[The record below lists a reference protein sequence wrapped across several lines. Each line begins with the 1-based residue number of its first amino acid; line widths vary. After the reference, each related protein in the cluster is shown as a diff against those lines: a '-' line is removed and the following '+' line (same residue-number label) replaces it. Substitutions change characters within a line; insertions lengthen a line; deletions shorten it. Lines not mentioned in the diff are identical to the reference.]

1 VYEKIEEY
9 ATYFRRPGKMV
20 TTLFS
25 AYRFLRFHGPIKF
38 VSTAIRVLVSEAQV
52 FALETKIRIRG
63 ASRIVEL
70 DHCRFA
76 LAELPNTAMKLELL
90 SGKYEKPERE
100 AVLHYLQPHWSVIEL
115 GGCIGVVACITN
127 KLLENPANHLVL
139 EVNPLVLP
147 FLESNRDAN
156 GCAFQIMDKALAYGS
171 ETVTFEPL
179 SDFWGNSLYHAGG
192 QPPVTV
198 ETTTLANLL
207 QGRHFDNFALICDIE
222 GQEYELISREPET
235 IRKAELIVLE
245 VHPHIIG
252 NEKVEFLLS
261 TLKDLG
267 FRILSHSKNVI
278 SFRKSA

>member
-1 VYEKIEEY
+1 MEKY
-9 ATYFRRPGKMV
+9 AMYFRRPGKMV

-25 AYRFLRFHGPIKF
+25 AYRFLRFHGPKKF
-38 VSTAIRVLVSEAQV
+38 VTTAIRVLVSEAQV
-52 FALETKIRIRG
+52 FTLETKIRIRG

-127 KLLENPANHLVL
+127 KLLESPANHLVL

-147 FLESNRDAN
+147 FLKSNRDAN
-156 GCAFQIMDKALAYGS
+156 GCAFQIMDKALAYDS

-198 ETTTLANLL
+198 KTTTLANLL

>member
-1 VYEKIEEY
+1 M
-9 ATYFRRPGKMV
+9 YFRRPGKMV

-147 FLESNRDAN
+147 FLKSNRDTN
-156 GCAFQIMDKALAYGS
+156 GCAFQIMDRALAYGS

-198 ETTTLANLL
+198 KTTTLANLL
-207 QGRHFDNFALICDIE
+207 QGRQFDNFALICDIE

>member
-1 VYEKIEEY
+1 
-9 ATYFRRPGKMV
+9 MV
-20 TTLFS
+20 TSLSS
-25 AYRFLRFHGPIKF
+25 AFRFLRVHGPVKF
-38 VSTAIRVLVSEAQV
+38 VTTAFRVLVEKWEA
-52 FALETKIRIRG
+52 FALKKKIQMRG
-63 ASRIVEL
+63 ASKVVEL

-76 LAELPNTAMKLELL
+76 LAELPNTSMKLELL
-90 SGKYEKPERE
+90 SGRYEKPERE
-100 AVLHYLQPHWSVIEL
+100 AVLHYLQPHWNVIEL
-115 GGCIGVVACITN
+115 GGCIGVVSCITN

-147 FLESNRDAN
+147 FLKSNRDAN
-156 GCAFQIMDKALAYGS
+156 GCAFQIMDKALAYDS
-171 ETVTFEPL
+171 ETVTFKPM
-179 SDFWGNSLYHAGG
+179 SDFWGNSLHHDGG

-198 ETTTLANLL
+198 KTTTLANLL
-207 QGRHFDNFALICDIE
+207 QGRQFDNFALICDIE

>member
-1 VYEKIEEY
+1 
-9 ATYFRRPGKMV
+9 
-20 TTLFS
+20 
-25 AYRFLRFHGPIKF
+25 
-38 VSTAIRVLVSEAQV
+38 
-52 FALETKIRIRG
+52 
-63 ASRIVEL
+63 
-70 DHCRFA
+70 
-76 LAELPNTAMKLELL
+76 MKLELL
-90 SGKYEKPERE
+90 SGRYEKPERE
-100 AVLHYLQPHWSVIEL
+100 AVLRYLQPHWSVIEL
-115 GGCIGVVACITN
+115 GGCIGVVSCITN

-147 FLESNRDAN
+147 FLKSNRDAN
-156 GCAFQIMDKALAYGS
+156 GCDFQIMDKALAYDS
-171 ETVTFEPL
+171 ETVTFEPW

-198 ETTTLANLL
+198 KTTTLASLL
-207 QGRHFDNFALICDIE
+207 QERHFDNFALICDIE

-267 FRILSHSKNVI
+267 FGILSHSKNVI

>member
-1 VYEKIEEY
+1 MRKWKD
-9 ATYFRRPGKMV
+9 AMHFHRPGKVV
-20 TTLFS
+20 TTLSS
-25 AYRFLRFHGPIKF
+25 AFRFLRVHGPIKF
-38 VSTAIRVLVSEAQV
+38 VTTAFRFLVSEAEAFV
-52 FALETKIRIRG
+52 LRTRIRLRG

-70 DHCRFA
+70 DHCHFA
-76 LAELPNTAMKLELL
+76 LAELPNTSMKLELL
-90 SGKYEKPERE
+90 SGRYEKPERE
-100 AVLHYLQPHWSVIEL
+100 AVLHYLKPHWSVIEL
-115 GGCIGVVACITN
+115 GGCIGVVSCITN

-147 FLESNRDAN
+147 FLKSNRDAN
-156 GCAFQIMDKALAYGS
+156 GCAFQIMDKALAYDS
-171 ETVTFEPL
+171 ETVTFRPL

-198 ETTTLANLL
+198 KTTTLANLL
-207 QGRHFDNFALICDIE
+207 QEGRFDHFALICDIE

-245 VHPHIIG
+245 VHPHILG

-261 TLKDLG
+261 TLKGLG
-267 FRILSHSKNVI
+267 FGILSQSKNVI

>member
-1 VYEKIEEY
+1 MRKCKN
-9 ATYFRRPGKMV
+9 AMYFHRPGKMV
-20 TTLFS
+20 TTLSS
-25 AYRFLRFHGPIKF
+25 AFRFLRVHGPIKF
-38 VSTAIRVLVSEAQV
+38 VTTAFRVLVSKAEA
-52 FALETKIRIRG
+52 FALKTKIQIRG

-76 LAELPNTAMKLELL
+76 LAELPNTSMKLELL

-115 GGCIGVVACITN
+115 GGCIGVVSCITN

-147 FLESNRDAN
+147 FLKSNRDAN

-171 ETVTFEPL
+171 ETVTFQPL

-192 QPPVTV
+192 QAPVTV
-198 ETTTLANLL
+198 KTTTLANLL
-207 QGRHFDNFALICDIE
+207 QERPFDNFALICDIE
-222 GQEYELISREPET
+222 GQEYELISREAET

-245 VHPHIIG
+245 VHPHILG

-267 FRILSHSKNVI
+267 FGILSHSKNVI